1 MLDYW
6 IKKNAFKIQIS
17 QIAHYFKILAGEGLE
32 LYYRIVKLLDEQH
45 KNEKH
50 GIMFEGQLRKKWK
63 EKMAGRKRQRE
74 DGDGGEETPRAPN
87 HLRLFLESKG
97 LS

>member
-1 MLDYW
+1 
-6 IKKNAFKIQIS
+6 
-17 QIAHYFKILAGEGLE
+17 
-32 LYYRIVKLLDEQH
+32 
-45 KNEKH
+45 
-50 GIMFEGQLRKKWK
+50 MFEGQLRKKWK